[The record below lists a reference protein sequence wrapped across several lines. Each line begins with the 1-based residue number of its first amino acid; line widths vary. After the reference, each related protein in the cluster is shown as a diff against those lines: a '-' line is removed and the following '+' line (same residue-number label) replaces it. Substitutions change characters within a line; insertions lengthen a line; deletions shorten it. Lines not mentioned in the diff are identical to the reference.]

1 MKSPADLKILEVGE
15 FSLFKRTLPDQTTL
29 VFTGQNPARVSDIDH
44 RLFSPSLL
52 PRLNRELARGSWD
65 IAICHAPVR
74 PLWDRRHGFA
84 VALKSMLRRLARPQT
99 LGVGMV
105 KPPSGIPLIMLD
117 MNDEPSIPAHNL
129 PLLDRA
135 LLCFKRELPLDFAK
149 CFLDVTP
156 ALRTHRAV
164 MASPFVQRNLAKLR
178 PIAPALEEATVKLA
192 LATKAAKE
200 TDVFFAGTI
209 NSTLRARGLPV
220 LAALAQEG
228 LRVDVCEGGLPPADY
243 LARCARSWLT
253 WSPEGYGWECLRHYE
268 SSLCL
273 SVPVLSPPGIYR
285 YQSLRDREHAFVYP
299 AEGDGLRQTI
309 LAALAD
315 RPVLASM
322 AEAARAHVL
331 AHHTHRRIVDH
342 MLSESLSAMA
352 SNGGGRSGAS

>member
-1 MKSPADLKILEVGE
+1 MTSPTELKILEIGE

-44 RLFSPSLL
+44 RQFSPALL
-52 PRLNRELARGSWD
+52 PRLQRELSGGAFD
-65 IAICHAPVR
+65 IVICHAPVR

-84 VALKSMLRRLARPQT
+84 IALKSLLRRLARPQT
-99 LGVGMV
+99 LGVAMV
-105 KPPSGIPLIMLD
+105 KPPSGIPLVMVD

-149 CFLDVTP
+149 CFLDATP
-156 ALRTHRAV
+156 ALRTHRAA
-164 MASPFVQRNLAKLR
+164 MASPFVQRNLPKLR
-178 PIAPALEEATVKLA
+178 PIAPALEERTVALA
-192 LATKAAKE
+192 LATKADKE
-200 TDVFFAGTI
+200 TDLFFAGTI

-228 LRVDVCEGGLPPADY
+228 LRVDVCEGGLPAADY

-285 YQSLRDREHAFVYP
+285 YQPLREREHAFVYP
-299 AEGDGLRQTI
+299 AEGDGLRRTI
-309 LAALAD
+309 LGALAD
-315 RPVLASM
+315 RPLLTSM
-322 AEAARAHVL
+322 AGAARSHVL

-342 MLSESLSAMA
+342 MLSESLAVMA
-352 SNGGGRSGAS
+352 SGGADRAGAS